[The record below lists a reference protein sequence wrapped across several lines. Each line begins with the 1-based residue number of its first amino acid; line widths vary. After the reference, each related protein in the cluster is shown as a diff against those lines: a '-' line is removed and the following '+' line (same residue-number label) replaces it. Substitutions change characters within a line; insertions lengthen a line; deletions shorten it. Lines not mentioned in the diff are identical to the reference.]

1 MSDSFL
7 SRGDRRR
14 EDKLGLGYKLSKEY
28 VDLFLLKRYE
38 LHYNKLKCYVRR
50 ESDLRLATETGTA
63 IL

>member
-7 SRGDRRR
+7 SWWEGGAR

-28 VDLFLLKRYE
+28 VDLRYE

-50 ESDLRLATETGTA
+50 ESELRLETETETGTA
-63 IL
+63 VL